1 MFSLLCWVYSSCPW
15 TTIVTQT
22 SSSSPPHHRCQAS
35 VFVAMPSAVSQLP
48 AAITII
54 FSVQPPLI
62 LTAVPRTT
70 TSSHR
75 GLRPCLL
82 WSPSSTAGPPPE
94 RHPLHH
100 QFAAIASPQPGPLP
114 RATITFLPPADR
126 AAIAAARP
134 SSSSRACRGTPP
146 HSSMEEVQ
154 INTSQATECNATE
167 TRRNIRIVVV
177 GNEFEKIDE
186 LSRLMSKEDRD
197 AFNRRYGR
205 ILDLLAIRVKTKSL
219 SALAQFWNTDLR
231 CFELPNL
238 DMVPT
243 IEEYGLMVRLPVKE
257 KEVVYQYKGRYVDE
271 KKIAKLIGLLPN
283 QLKFEK
289 RGSILGLRR
298 TFLEDRL
305 KVLAEQ
311 GHWKHFKITLALTIY
326 GLILFPF
333 TSDMVDQAAMDVFFQ
348 FEENGAN
355 PVPAILADTFLS
367 MMVCHQKKGGSLRC
381 CSHMLYV
388 WIMTHLYARHTMGPS
403 PDPLRDFDSVPT
415 KDFDARGWNEE
426 FSHTKDNQITWGLC
440 GLHAIYCSQTTQMH
454 TNQACRRALGGA
466 SFLYGTDDVG
476 LLIEEIKSAWGDIK
490 WKGEKELGKTRVIAS
505 PEYKEWRKARGVP
518 PPPTPMEAVHNEAS
532 PATLSQIITTMTSEA
547 ERMKA
552 QMTFMEEKADA
563 ADLRITIL
571 EAQCR
576 KKDKE
581 IKDLQNDCE
590 KACADA
596 DQARNA
602 KRPRKGKEGKE
613 DSTSAEMK
621 KMQDHLELMEKEV
634 LFTGKIINQPSK
646 VYPRHPYRTR
656 YQVRMMEDLT
666 DLTLENE
673 ELKKEIKQMRAEMDK
688 MSESMRIM
696 EKQNAEGTS
705 Q

>member
-1 MFSLLCWVYSSCPW
+1 
-15 TTIVTQT
+15 
-22 SSSSPPHHRCQAS
+22 
-35 VFVAMPSAVSQLP
+35 
-48 AAITII
+48 
-54 FSVQPPLI
+54 
-62 LTAVPRTT
+62 
-70 TSSHR
+70 
-75 GLRPCLL
+75 
-82 WSPSSTAGPPPE
+82 
-94 RHPLHH
+94 
-100 QFAAIASPQPGPLP
+100 
-114 RATITFLPPADR
+114 
-126 AAIAAARP
+126 
-134 SSSSRACRGTPP
+134 
-146 HSSMEEVQ
+146 MEEVQ

-197 AFNRRYGR
+197 ALHRRYGR

-219 SALAQFWNTDLR
+219 SALAQFWNTDPR

-367 MMVCHQKKGGSLRC
+367 MM
-381 CSHMLYV
+381 
-388 WIMTHLYARHTMGPS
+388 IMTHLYARHMMGPS

-426 FSHTKDNQITWGLC
+426 FSHTKDNQITWVCPWYHFEGVIFSC
-440 GLHAIYCSQTTQMH
+440 GNFPNIPLMGPRGCVAYTPSIVLRQLKCTQIKPVEES
-454 TNQACRRALGGA
+454 LG
-466 SFLYGTDDVG
+466 
-476 LLIEEIKSAWGDIK
+476 EIKSAWGDIK

-505 PEYKEWRKARGVP
+505 PEYKEWRKARGV

-602 KRPRKGKEGKE
+602 KRPRKGKE
-613 DSTSAEMK
+613 DNTSAEMK

-634 LFTGKIINQPSK
+634 EQDQLQSQVEKLKRVEEEKNEWELLAG
-646 VYPRHPYRTR
+646 
-656 YQVRMMEDLT
+656 YQ
-666 DLTLENE
+666 
-673 ELKKEIKQMRAEMDK
+673 
-688 MSESMRIM
+688 
-696 EKQNAEGTS
+696 
-705 Q
+705 

>member
-1 MFSLLCWVYSSCPW
+1 
-15 TTIVTQT
+15 
-22 SSSSPPHHRCQAS
+22 
-35 VFVAMPSAVSQLP
+35 
-48 AAITII
+48 
-54 FSVQPPLI
+54 
-62 LTAVPRTT
+62 
-70 TSSHR
+70 
-75 GLRPCLL
+75 
-82 WSPSSTAGPPPE
+82 
-94 RHPLHH
+94 
-100 QFAAIASPQPGPLP
+100 
-114 RATITFLPPADR
+114 
-126 AAIAAARP
+126 
-134 SSSSRACRGTPP
+134 
-146 HSSMEEVQ
+146 MEEVQ
-154 INTSQATECNATE
+154 INTSQAIECNATE

-197 AFNRRYGR
+197 AFNRRYGW

-219 SALAQFWNTDLR
+219 SALAQFWSTDLR

-415 KDFDARGWNEE
+415 KDFDARGWIEE
-426 FSHTKDNQITWGLC
+426 FSHTKDNQITRVCPWYHFEGVIFSC
-440 GLHAIYCSQTTQMH
+440 GNFPNIPLMGPRGCVAYTPSIVLRQLKCTQIKPVEEP
-454 TNQACRRALGGA
+454 LGGA

-505 PEYKEWRKARGVP
+505 PEYKEWRKARGV

-576 KKDKE
+576 KKDK
-581 IKDLQNDCE
+581 
-590 KACADA
+590 
-596 DQARNA
+596 R
-602 KRPRKGKEGKE
+602 
-613 DSTSAEMK
+613 
-621 KMQDHLELMEKEV
+621 
-634 LFTGKIINQPSK
+634 
-646 VYPRHPYRTR
+646 
-656 YQVRMMEDLT
+656 
-666 DLTLENE
+666 
-673 ELKKEIKQMRAEMDK
+673 
-688 MSESMRIM
+688 
-696 EKQNAEGTS
+696 
-705 Q
+705 

>member
-1 MFSLLCWVYSSCPW
+1 
-15 TTIVTQT
+15 
-22 SSSSPPHHRCQAS
+22 
-35 VFVAMPSAVSQLP
+35 
-48 AAITII
+48 
-54 FSVQPPLI
+54 
-62 LTAVPRTT
+62 
-70 TSSHR
+70 
-75 GLRPCLL
+75 
-82 WSPSSTAGPPPE
+82 
-94 RHPLHH
+94 
-100 QFAAIASPQPGPLP
+100 
-114 RATITFLPPADR
+114 
-126 AAIAAARP
+126 
-134 SSSSRACRGTPP
+134 
-146 HSSMEEVQ
+146 MEEVQ
-154 INTSQATECNATE
+154 INTSQTTECNATE

-243 IEEYGLMVRLPVKE
+243 IEEYGLMVRLSVKE

-271 KKIAKLIGLLPN
+271 KKIAKLIGLFPN

-326 GLILFPF
+326 RLILFPF
-333 TSDMVDQAAMDVFFQ
+333 TSDMVDQAAMNVFFQ
-348 FEENGAN
+348 FEENGVN
-355 PVPAILADTFLS
+355 PVPAILVDTFLS

-426 FSHTKDNQITWGLC
+426 LSHTKDNQITWVCPWYHFEGVIFSC
-440 GLHAIYCSQTTQMH
+440 GNFPNIPLMGPRGCVAYTPSIVLRQLKCTQIKPVEEP
-454 TNQACRRALGGA
+454 LGGA
-466 SFLYGTDDVG
+466 SFLY
-476 LLIEEIKSAWGDIK
+476 
-490 WKGEKELGKTRVIAS
+490 
-505 PEYKEWRKARGVP
+505 EYKEWRKARGV

-563 ADLRITIL
+563 TDLRIAIL
-571 EAQCR
+571 KAQCR
-576 KKDKE
+576 KKDK
-581 IKDLQNDCE
+581 
-590 KACADA
+590 
-596 DQARNA
+596 R
-602 KRPRKGKEGKE
+602 
-613 DSTSAEMK
+613 
-621 KMQDHLELMEKEV
+621 
-634 LFTGKIINQPSK
+634 
-646 VYPRHPYRTR
+646 
-656 YQVRMMEDLT
+656 
-666 DLTLENE
+666 
-673 ELKKEIKQMRAEMDK
+673 
-688 MSESMRIM
+688 
-696 EKQNAEGTS
+696 
-705 Q
+705 

>member
-1 MFSLLCWVYSSCPW
+1 
-15 TTIVTQT
+15 
-22 SSSSPPHHRCQAS
+22 
-35 VFVAMPSAVSQLP
+35 
-48 AAITII
+48 
-54 FSVQPPLI
+54 
-62 LTAVPRTT
+62 
-70 TSSHR
+70 
-75 GLRPCLL
+75 
-82 WSPSSTAGPPPE
+82 
-94 RHPLHH
+94 
-100 QFAAIASPQPGPLP
+100 
-114 RATITFLPPADR
+114 
-126 AAIAAARP
+126 
-134 SSSSRACRGTPP
+134 
-146 HSSMEEVQ
+146 MEEVQ

-205 ILDLLAIRVKTKSL
+205 ILDLLAI
-219 SALAQFWNTDLR
+219 R

-367 MMVCHQKKGGSLRC
+367 MMVCHQKKGGYLRC

-426 FSHTKDNQITWGLC
+426 FSHTKDNQITWVC
-440 GLHAIYCSQTTQMH
+440 PWYH
-454 TNQACRRALGGA
+454 
-466 SFLYGTDDVG
+466 FEDDVG

-518 PPPTPMEAVHNEAS
+518 PPTPMEAVHNEAS
-532 PATLSQIITTMTSEA
+532 PASLSQIITTMTSEA

-552 QMTFMEEKADA
+552 QMTFMKEKADA

-621 KMQDHLELMEKEV
+621 KMQDHLELMEKE
-634 LFTGKIINQPSK
+634 
-646 VYPRHPYRTR
+646 
-656 YQVRMMEDLT
+656 
-666 DLTLENE
+666 
-673 ELKKEIKQMRAEMDK
+673 LKRSTQIQKSNCLGRLSD
-688 MSESMRIM
+688 S
-696 EKQNAEGTS
+696 
-705 Q
+705 

>member
-1 MFSLLCWVYSSCPW
+1 MSERSPLPSLCNQPRVSSPHRSAAACSRASAVTDALHLRTVAITAAFSSTTAVPLSRSC
-15 TTIVTQT
+15 V
-22 SSSSPPHHRCQAS
+22 SSSSLATRPSGSLLLPRSCAVSILTEQSRAQPWRSRGQPPPCCEDRSAIACSRA
-35 VFVAMPSAVSQLP
+35 SAVTDALHLRTV
-48 AAITII
+48 AITAA
-54 FSVQPPLI
+54 FSST
-62 LTAVPRTT
+62 TAVPLSR
-70 TSSHR
+70 S
-75 GLRPCLL
+75 CV
-82 WSPSSTAGPPPE
+82 
-94 RHPLHH
+94 
-100 QFAAIASPQPGPLP
+100 
-114 RATITFLPPADR
+114 
-126 AAIAAARP
+126 
-134 SSSSRACRGTPP
+134 SSSSLATRPSGSLLLPRSCAVSILTEQSRAQPWRSRGQPP
-146 HSSMEEVQ
+146 P
-154 INTSQATECNATE
+154 
-167 TRRNIRIVVV
+167 RRKDR
-177 GNEFEKIDE
+177 
-186 LSRLMSKEDRD
+186 RALMSKEDRD

-367 MMVCHQKKGGSLRC
+367 MMVCHQKKGRSLRC

-426 FSHTKDNQITWGLC
+426 FSHTKDNQITWVCPWYHFEGVIFSC
-440 GLHAIYCSQTTQMH
+440 GNFPNIPLMGPRGCVAYTPSIVLRQLKCTQIKPVEES
-454 TNQACRRALGGA
+454 LGGA

-518 PPPTPMEAVHNEAS
+518 PPTPMEAVHNEAS

-552 QMTFMEEKADA
+552 QMTFMEEKADVA
-563 ADLRITIL
+563 GPTNNNPRGTMSK
-571 EAQCR
+571 ERQR
-576 KKDKE
+576 DK
-581 IKDLQNDCE
+581 
-590 KACADA
+590 
-596 DQARNA
+596 RF
-602 KRPRKGKEGKE
+602 
-613 DSTSAEMK
+613 AE
-621 KMQDHLELMEKEV
+621 
-634 LFTGKIINQPSK
+634 
-646 VYPRHPYRTR
+646 
-656 YQVRMMEDLT
+656 
-666 DLTLENE
+666 
-673 ELKKEIKQMRAEMDK
+673 
-688 MSESMRIM
+688 
-696 EKQNAEGTS
+696 
-705 Q
+705 

>member
-1 MFSLLCWVYSSCPW
+1 
-15 TTIVTQT
+15 
-22 SSSSPPHHRCQAS
+22 
-35 VFVAMPSAVSQLP
+35 
-48 AAITII
+48 
-54 FSVQPPLI
+54 
-62 LTAVPRTT
+62 
-70 TSSHR
+70 
-75 GLRPCLL
+75 
-82 WSPSSTAGPPPE
+82 
-94 RHPLHH
+94 
-100 QFAAIASPQPGPLP
+100 
-114 RATITFLPPADR
+114 
-126 AAIAAARP
+126 
-134 SSSSRACRGTPP
+134 
-146 HSSMEEVQ
+146 MEEVQ

-167 TRRNIRIVVV
+167 TRRNIRIVVI
-177 GNEFEKIDE
+177 GNEFEKIDG

-271 KKIAKLIGLLPN
+271 KKIATLIGLLPN

-298 TFLEDRL
+298 TLLEDRL

-348 FEENGAN
+348 FEENGAKPRPGYPRRYFPFYDGVIFN
-355 PVPAILADTFLS
+355 WREFPKHSVDGPRGCVAYTPSIVLRQLKCTQIKPV
-367 MMVCHQKKGGSLRC
+367 
-381 CSHMLYV
+381 
-388 WIMTHLYARHTMGPS
+388 
-403 PDPLRDFDSVPT
+403 
-415 KDFDARGWNEE
+415 EE
-426 FSHTKDNQITWGLC
+426 S
-440 GLHAIYCSQTTQMH
+440 
-454 TNQACRRALGGA
+454 LGGA

-505 PEYKEWRKARGVP
+505 PEYKEWRKARGV

-602 KRPRKGKEGKE
+602 KRPRKGKEGK
-613 DSTSAEMK
+613 
-621 KMQDHLELMEKEV
+621 
-634 LFTGKIINQPSK
+634 
-646 VYPRHPYRTR
+646 RR
-656 YQVRMMEDLT
+656 
-666 DLTLENE
+666 
-673 ELKKEIKQMRAEMDK
+673 
-688 MSESMRIM
+688 
-696 EKQNAEGTS
+696 
-705 Q
+705 